1 MIKEE
6 EVPPTFLY
14 KYIQRFLT
22 RYKVEEGWNVY
33 GTHIYTIFN
42 ITRDVVQSRI
52 C

>member
-22 RYKVEEGWNVY
+22 RHKVEEGWNVY
-33 GTHIYTIFN
+33 GHTFIQYSIL
-42 ITRDVVQSRI
+42 REM
-52 C
+52 